1 MPCVRSPTQHG
12 VSVARIA
19 LAWVLQRPF
28 VMSVIIG
35 AKTVEQLDDNLA
47 ATEVM
52 LDPAELEVLD
62 RVSALPAEYPG
73 WMIERQTAAR
83 ASFARAKPK
92 DA

>member
-1 MPCVRSPTQHG
+1 M
-12 VSVARIA
+12 ARIA

-62 RVSALPAEYPG
+62 RVARCRPNTRLDDRATDRRAREL
-73 WMIERQTAAR
+73 R
-83 ASFARAKPK
+83 ASQAQR
-92 DA
+92 